1 MGAPKRSVELWEM
14 ELEYQAQSEEEPE
27 VVVMEEQSVVMDEQG
42 VILVEPVQEEEANAL
57 NADELAEE
65 IELDNHQE
73 PTQFRLEVML
83 PIILAAAIILIAV
96 CVMLLYHFVWKKR
109 PHPTYKLIDATDVN
123 CDVTTDLLIE
133 DNEVGTYETF

>member
-1 MGAPKRSVELWEM
+1 MGEETN
-14 ELEYQAQSEEEPE
+14 SEQEPE
-27 VVVMEEQSVVMDEQG
+27 VVMMEEQSVVMDEQG
-42 VILVEPVQEEEANAL
+42 VILVEPVQDEEANAL

-96 CVMLLYHFVWKKR
+96 CVMLLYHFVWKRR
-109 PHPTYKLIDATDVN
+109 PQPTYKLIDATDV
-123 CDVTTDLLIE
+123 TTDLLAEEI
-133 DNEVGTYETF
+133 DVSTYETF

>member
-1 MGAPKRSVELWEM
+1 MG
-14 ELEYQAQSEEEPE
+14 
-27 VVVMEEQSVVMDEQG
+27 MEEQSVVMDEQG

-109 PHPTYKLIDATDVN
+109 PHPTYKLIDATDV
-123 CDVTTDLLIE
+123 TTDLLVEEI
-133 DNEVGTYETF
+133 DVSTYETFDFYYGFYLHRVQFIFILSTFPFHCICITVCV